1 MEPELQQTPP
11 AGSVPAKAD
20 LSKRVIAM
28 IIDGAIAGVLSTI
41 PVAGGIIGGLYILL
55 RDGFDFDFMKGRS
68 VGKTLMK
75 LRPVRLDGGV
85 MDFGTS
91 IKRNWMFALGLV
103 ISALALIPILGWML
117 IPFVAI
123 LSPIVVIIEAFLVY
137 SDDQGRRF
145 GDRLADTRVIETAD

>member
-1 MEPELQQTPP
+1 MEPELQQTSRP
-11 AGSVPAKAD
+11 GTVPAKAD

-41 PVAGGIIGGLYILL
+41 PVAGGIIGGLYLLL

-75 LRPVRLDGGV
+75 LRPVRIDGGV

-91 IKRNWMFALGLV
+91 IKRNWMFALGLL
-103 ISALALIPILGWML
+103 ISALMLIPIFGWML
-117 IPFVAI
+117 IPFVFI
-123 LSPIVVIIEAFLVY
+123 LSPILIIIEAFLVY

-145 GDRLADTRVIETAD
+145 GDHLADTKVIETAD